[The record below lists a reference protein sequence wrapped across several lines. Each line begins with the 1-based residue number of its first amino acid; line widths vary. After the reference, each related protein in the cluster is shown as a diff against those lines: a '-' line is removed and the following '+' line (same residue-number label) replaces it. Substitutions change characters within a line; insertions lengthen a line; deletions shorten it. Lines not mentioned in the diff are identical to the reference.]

1 MKRMEIPVEKDVSI
15 VAYYMV
21 LKGSW
26 LTTCFIL
33 STAISIRVQSRHA
46 LKQSANLAPAVRKKQ
61 GLGFRNMKPYNR
73 SF

>member
-1 MKRMEIPVEKDVSI
+1 MKTMEIPVEKDVSI

-33 STAISIRVQSRHA
+33 STPISIRVQS
-46 LKQSANLAPAVRKKQ
+46 L
-61 GLGFRNMKPYNR
+61 
-73 SF
+73 